1 MSLRQEW
8 YSQSWY
14 EASEEC
20 QAFESMLARWMDGWK
35 EGRMDGWIAR
45 THGGMMDGWMDGGRE
60 GGMMEG
66 WKEGRKDGWMDG
78 WIARTHGGM
87 MDGKMNRYMG
97 MRIADV
103 I

>member
-1 MSLRQEW
+1 
-8 YSQSWY
+8 
-14 EASEEC
+14 
-20 QAFESMLARWMDGWK
+20 MDGW
-35 EGRMDGWIAR
+35 
-45 THGGMMDGWMDGGRE
+45 RE
-60 GGMMEG
+60 GGRDDGRM
-66 WKEGRKDGWMDG
+66 EGRKDGWMDG